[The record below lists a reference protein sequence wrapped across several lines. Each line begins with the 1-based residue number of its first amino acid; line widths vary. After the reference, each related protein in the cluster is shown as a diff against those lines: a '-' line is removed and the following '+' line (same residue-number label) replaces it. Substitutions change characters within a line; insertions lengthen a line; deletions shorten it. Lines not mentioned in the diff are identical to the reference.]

1 MKKAS
6 LALAV
11 LAASTS
17 AAWAQSSVTLYGIMD
32 AGIRYTSN
40 ANAGTSQRQ
49 LIPGGM
55 SQSRLGIN
63 VTEDMGGGM
72 KALANIEHR
81 LASDTGNSAA
91 ANFWQQSWVGLQT
104 NAGIVRLGRQYNVLF
119 DAFAATLAS
128 YKYSPFAEIYKPEL
142 GMTLGARQDNMV
154 KYSFASGGLSGSLQL
169 SAGEVSTNNK
179 SAGGLV
185 KYASGPF
192 AILGTYL
199 GVTDTAG
206 KKATATIVGA
216 TYTSG
221 ALHLN
226 AVYGTNKFDTGT
238 ALQASATASLAANA
252 GGAAFN
258 AAANSVSKR
267 NMLQAGVTYQLTPQL
282 NLGTS
287 VYFFDQT
294 HQTVGLAKSKMTLW
308 SGVADYAFSKRTDA
322 YLEVDSTS
330 VNSAGAVRFANG
342 ATKRT
347 GVTLG
352 LRHRF

>member
-1 MKKAS
+1 
-6 LALAV
+6 
-11 LAASTS
+11 
-17 AAWAQSSVTLYGIMD
+17 
-32 AGIRYTSN
+32 
-40 ANAGTSQRQ
+40 
-49 LIPGGM
+49 M

-81 LASDTGNSAA
+81 LASDTGIPPLRISGSNPG
-91 ANFWQQSWVGLQT
+91 WVCKPMQ
-104 NAGIVRLGRQYNVLF
+104 
-119 DAFAATLAS
+119 AS
-128 YKYSPFAEIYKPEL
+128 CAWAVSTTCCSMHSPPRWLRTKYSPFAEIHKPEL

-238 ALQASATASLAANA
+238 ALQAVRPFRWLRMRAVQRSMPQRTASP
-252 GGAAFN
+252 
-258 AAANSVSKR
+258 S
-267 NMLQAGVTYQLTPQL
+267 
-282 NLGTS
+282 GTCCRP
-287 VYFFDQT
+287 V
-294 HQTVGLAKSKMTLW
+294 
-308 SGVADYAFSKRTDA
+308 
-322 YLEVDSTS
+322 
-330 VNSAGAVRFANG
+330 
-342 ATKRT
+342 
-347 GVTLG
+347 
-352 LRHRF
+352 